1 MKLID
6 ADEFKHKWVDSFDT
20 YYEVKYDEPISM
32 NDTIR
37 DAVIKMAK
45 TMQSEQVNN
54 CRSEFQLPH
63 GGIVT
68 LSIEISDKV

>member
-1 MKLID
+1 MMKD
-6 ADEFKHKWVDSFDT
+6 MMRGGMTK
-20 YYEVKYDEPISM
+20 EVKYDEPISM